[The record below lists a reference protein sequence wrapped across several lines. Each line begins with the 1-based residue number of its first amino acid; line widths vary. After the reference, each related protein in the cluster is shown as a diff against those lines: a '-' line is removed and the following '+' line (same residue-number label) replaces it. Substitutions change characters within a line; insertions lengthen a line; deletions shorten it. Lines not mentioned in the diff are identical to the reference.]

1 MGFRMNAF
9 RKMCIV
15 CAAVAAAGLL
25 CPVFAQ
31 DMEEQT
37 VPDSGLRRAADI
49 VNLLRGVFAP
59 DPAPVLASPAERAV
73 SVRQAGT
80 SADSNS
86 RPSVVTTI
94 PVVTMPDI
102 VIPDS
107 DASPSNEPDT
117 AVARTVPN
125 DKVKKADE
133 QKNVSDDDDADDNTH
148 PSFYYAFFF
157 GEYVPYYNG
166 WFYYSDR
173 WLWGRHLPRPP
184 EPPDWI
190 PPPPPPFLPV
200 YPGHYDF
207 YEMIGPNGSVSISSG
222 RPGILS
228 PSRVL
233 ETVRPNAPGNTIPV
247 VPGAH
252 RIPRRRDR

>member
-1 MGFRMNAF
+1 MSAF
-9 RKMCIV
+9 QKMCIL
-15 CAAVAAAGLL
+15 CATAAAAAGFL
-25 CPVFAQ
+25 CPGFAQ
-31 DMEEQT
+31 DMEGQT
-37 VPDSGLRRAADI
+37 VPDSSLRRAADI
-49 VNLLRGVFAP
+49 VNLMRGVFAP

-73 SVRQAGT
+73 SVRRAGA

-107 DASPSNEPDT
+107 DASPNNVPDT
-117 AVARTVPN
+117 AVAKTMPN
-125 DKVKKADE
+125 DTVKKNDE
-133 QKNVSDDDDADDNTH
+133 QKKFSDDDDADETH

-173 WLWGRHLPRPP
+173 WLWGRRLPRPP

-190 PPPPPPFLPV
+190 PPPPFLPV

-222 RPGILS
+222 RPGIFS
-228 PSRVL
+228 PSRML